1 MYNLETAY
9 KLYNQMMNEDPDYAN
24 KLVKQWSKLMPNEFA
39 KVIYCDRYG
48 KHIVNREQY
57 EQGLSFIEGQNGRP
71 PEIWSIEDC
80 EKILSRY
87 IRDYEQEDFYKY
99 DAFLWLNVKRN
110 DYPKLTDENEI
121 AYITY
126 QDLKNDKDYPTDP
139 SERAYEWVEEH
150 LHKSRY

>member
-1 MYNLETAY
+1 MHNLETAY
-9 KLYNQMMNEDPDYAN
+9 KLYNQMMNENPDYAN

-57 EQGLSFIEGQNGRP
+57 ELGLSFIEGQNGKA
-71 PEIWSIEDC
+71 PEIWSIE
-80 EKILSRY
+80 EAKKILSSY
-87 IRDYEQEDFYKY
+87 IRDYEQEDFYNY

-110 DYPKLTDENEI
+110 DYPKLNESEI

-126 QDLKNDKDYPTDP
+126 QDLKNDADLPYDP

-150 LHKSRY
+150 LENERK